1 MLQIFSTLIMIRNLT
16 WAPNKHIR
24 MISKLSFDTML
35 EFQRCYHK
43 NKLHFKMYENRENSY
58 FKLYFWSNKGS
69 IGDFMT
75 RVITNYDQSF
85 KRVTETVIIH
95 CCLLIR
101 NWSVPYQL
109 KKIIGRSGLSPSTT
123 SITMA
128 RSQERYDWNICALRT
143 VTDVLSWESPATEI
157 TLTVHT
163 K

>member
-24 MISKLSFDTML
+24 MISKLSFDSML
-35 EFQRCYHK
+35 EFQLCYHK
-43 NKLHFKMYENRENSY
+43 QLFILKCTKIEKNSY
-58 FKLYFWSNKGS
+58 FKLYFWSNKCS
-69 IGDFMT
+69 IGDFFKKRIMT
-75 RVITNYDQSF
+75 SLLTCYWNSD
-85 KRVTETVIIH
+85 IH

-143 VTDVLSWESPATEI
+143 VTNVLSWESPATEI